1 MESWSID
8 PRFSSVTFS
17 IPNLGEATVRG
28 RFDDWTGRMRLDE
41 SGAPS
46 GSIEMCIHSASLS
59 TGDATLD
66 AEAKSP
72 RFLDAEKHPTIE
84 FKGDK
89 VLHSADG
96 VTVLEGDLSVRGTTG
111 PLQVTAVLEGRAKDH
126 AGVERMSYEV
136 SARIS
141 RSAFGLLW
149 HPALENV
156 AGFVIGDIV
165 QITADIEFVRDE

>member
-8 PRFSSVTFS
+8 PRFSTVTFS

-28 RFDDWTGRMRLDE
+28 RFEDWTGQMRLDE
-41 SGAPS
+41 SGTPS
-46 GSIEMCIHSASLS
+46 GSIEMCIRSASLS
-59 TGDATLD
+59 TGDPALD
-66 AEAKSP
+66 TEAKSP
-72 RFLDAEKHPTIE
+72 RFLDAQNYPTIE
-84 FKGDK
+84 FTGDE
-89 VLHSADG
+89 VVHSADG
-96 VTVLEGDLSVRGTTG
+96 VTILKGELSVRGTTG
-111 PLQVTAVLEGRAKDH
+111 PLEVTAALEGRAKDH
-126 AGVERMSYEV
+126 TGVERMSYEV

-165 QITADIEFVRDE
+165 QVTADIEFVRDE